1 MTLGNW
7 VTLGKWVTLGYLVTL
22 GYFFFKQF
30 NTILWKGHKT
40 TRQNQKESF
49 TIIIII
55 TIRSLLLRGAT
66 ELLALGCRPFYVA
79 CKM

>member
-7 VTLGKWVTLGYLVTL
+7 VTLGKWVTLGNWMTL
-22 GYFFFKQF
+22 RYFFFKQF

-40 TRQNQKESF
+40 TRQNQKENF
-49 TIIIII
+49 TIIII
-55 TIRSLLLRGAT
+55 TIRSLLLQGST
-66 ELLALGCRPFYVA
+66 ELLALGSRPFYVA